1 MRQFA
6 VLFRRGFGENVRFA
20 FNAIREHK
28 LRSGLTILGIVV
40 GVTTVIAMVA
50 IVTGFNN
57 NVIGN
62 LQAFG
67 ATRVEIQKYEQRFGP
82 GGPLGDEERRRR
94 NLTPDDVQA
103 LRDGVPQ
110 AAAVSGLGG
119 YFDAEIHVKNGN
131 LEANSPYVLGA
142 DEQYPTATAYTV
154 GTGRFLTRDE
164 VEHNALVTILGADV
178 RDAIFPGEDPIGK
191 DVTINGLRYRVIGVL
206 DRKGEQFGYSPDNK
220 VVIPYGAF
228 KHQFSLQALRDGVNI
243 SLVPKRPE
251 LIDEM
256 IEKASAVLR
265 AKRKVPYD
273 KPNDFAIITPDQL
286 IGQFRALTG
295 GVTIAMIA
303 VALVSLVVGGVGVMN
318 IMLVSVTQR
327 TREIGVRKA
336 VRRLPARHRL
346 AVPDGGGHAV
356 LLRRRPR
363 RAPRR
368 GNLCRCP
375 RPSHLA
381 AGGRPPLVRP
391 RRPGRLDER
400 RHLLRPLPR
409 RQSLP
414 TRPHRIPPIRVA
426 VRRRDGAQDA
436 ALPSRARRSSASRLD
451 SKCPSRK
458 RTSSRR
464 DSRRSCATEASRGR
478 RRCRTARAA
487 VPP

>member
-94 NLTPDDVQA
+94 NLTPEDVLA
-103 LRDGVPQ
+103 LREGVPE

-154 GTGRFLTRDE
+154 GTGRFLTHEE
-164 VEHNALVTILGADV
+164 VEHNALVTILGAEV
-178 RDAIFPGEDPIGK
+178 RDAIFPGQDPVGQDI
-191 DVTINGLRYRVIGVL
+191 TINGLRYRVIGVL

-220 VVIPYGAF
+220 VVVPYGAF
-228 KHQFSLQALRDGVNI
+228 KHQFALQALRDGVNI

-251 LIDEM
+251 LIDVM

-265 AKRKVPYD
+265 AKRKVPFD

-295 GVTIAMIA
+295 GVTIAMISI
-303 VALVSLVVGGVGVMN
+303 ALVSLVVGGVGVMN

-336 VRRLPARHRL
+336 VGAFRRDIVWQFLTEAVTLSTFGGVLGVLLGVGISAAVRALPISLPAAVPPWSVLVGL
-346 AVPDGGGHAV
+346 AVSTSVGIFFGLYPAV
-356 LLRRRPR
+356 K
-363 RAPRR
+363 
-368 GNLCRCP
+368 
-375 RPSHLA
+375 
-381 AGGRPPLVRP
+381 
-391 RRPGRLDER
+391 
-400 RHLLRPLPR
+400 
-409 RQSLP
+409 
-414 TRPHRIPPIRVA
+414 
-426 VRRRDGAQDA
+426 
-436 ALPSRARRSSASRLD
+436 ASRLD
-451 SKCPSRK
+451 PIESLRY
-458 RTSSRR
+458 
-464 DSRRSCATEASRGR
+464 E
-478 RRCRTARAA
+478 
-487 VPP
+487 